1 MKHIFVVHSPITYL
15 SSLGVILT
23 ENLDLSDVLII
34 SNGFNVKGPVKIN
47 IVNIAV
53 NRTFSPS
60 SMVHNLKLFYD
71 RGYSLNITINNFV
84 RNEKFIAYV
93 SVFNYLERFTVIHP
107 NCINFN
113 FIEEGVESYHTSHS
127 LSHYAISYK
136 ANFNFK
142 KGFRGLIDRIKKCIR
157 TFGITEAIAA
167 IPIFSIAY
175 RHDESKTFYCY
186 SNKAYPFAANKK
198 LLNFNSIKNVFYSQ
212 DYSQNSEISEYCIW
226 IGGCDTFE
234 NNQLYDEF
242 LNKYLLKFL
251 KKESINKLLIRFHP
265 RETKKQRLT
274 LTNFLDENKIDHLP
288 IPDETI
294 MELFLL
300 NFPKTI
306 CLGLN
311 SSLLL
316 YSSYMGHKS
325 ISFGDQIN
333 KQKNSR
339 YPVYREYVEFLDE
352 SYFL

>member
-1 MKHIFVVHSPITYL
+1 M
-15 SSLGVILT
+15 
-23 ENLDLSDVLII
+23 
-34 SNGFNVKGPVKIN
+34 
-47 IVNIAV
+47 
-53 NRTFSPS
+53 
-60 SMVHNLKLFYD
+60 D
-71 RGYSLNITINNFV
+71 R
-84 RNEKFIAYV
+84 
-93 SVFNYLERFTVIHP
+93 
-107 NCINFN
+107 
-113 FIEEGVESYHTSHS
+113 
-127 LSHYAISYK
+127 
-136 ANFNFK
+136 
-142 KGFRGLIDRIKKCIR
+142 
-157 TFGITEAIAA
+157 
-167 IPIFSIAY
+167 
-175 RHDESKTFYCY
+175 
-186 SNKAYPFAANKK
+186 
-198 LLNFNSIKNVFYSQ
+198 
-212 DYSQNSEISEYCIW
+212 
-226 IGGCDTFE
+226 GCDTFE